1 MKNNEDKVL
10 VLPGGDGIANY
21 LTNSIENPINSK
33 IISMYL
39 DLPEFIES
47 CDREFYSVWGYSKD
61 NSKLKNEKPKEG
73 MTVFITYE
81 NAAIYKAVIYKILED
96 PNNYLDV
103 WAGRPWGYK
112 ILLKDV
118 IKIFIPDPN
127 NTYPNK
133 ETLDGLI
140 EKNEFGKSLQ
150 QTKHIQELYEGTR
163 KIDNYPKYG
172 FSQIIGKETM
182 GNIQG
187 AMYSEFFSD
196 KVEEEFERYVIKC
209 HGECIVEVYDGI
221 DSDN

>member
-39 DLPEFIES
+39 DIPEFIE
-47 CDREFYSVWGYSKD
+47 DYDQDFYSVWGYSKD
-61 NSKLKNEKPKEG
+61 NSTLKNEKPKEG

-81 NAAIYKAVIYKILED
+81 NAAIYKAVIYKILGD

-103 WAGRPWGYK
+103 WAGRSWGYK

-133 ETLDGLI
+133 KTLDGLI
-140 EKNEFGKSLQ
+140 EKNEFGKILK

-163 KIDNYPKYG
+163 KIDSYPKYG
-172 FSQIIGKETM
+172 FSQIIGRETM

-187 AMYSEFFSD
+187 AMYSEFSSD